1 MSRCIGT
8 MTGWGC
14 FLGLANL
21 ILDHRIRCNW
31 PESGARNRPPRSH
44 LRDTSTR
51 RPLRVIIDALVF
63 TGIILQALQHGNV
76 LLNSNDAVT
85 VFSQVL
91 SWTSSSCRLHHYFP
105 AFQAKSIGSH
115 VPFRYRRS
123 SQNRSPR
130 VVLDPVQLR
139 NPIFGTLLGLAWAL
153 AVRHVVV
160 AFRC

>member
-1 MSRCIGT
+1 

-91 SWTSSSCRLHHYFP
+91 HGHPPPVDFTTTSR
-105 AFQAKSIGSH
+105 
-115 VPFRYRRS
+115 PFKR
-123 SQNRSPR
+123 NRSDLMSPFDI
-130 VVLDPVQLR
+130 VDPPKTVRLESYS
-139 NPIFGTLLGLAWAL
+139 TLSNSETRISGRCLAGLAWAL
-153 AVRHVVV
+153 GCQACGCCISMLIVG
-160 AFRC
+160 